1 MDFSK
6 AYDNV
11 NHNLLWNELVALG
24 ISQQCLKVIKSM
36 YLQAVSRVR
45 VSRCE
50 STESFPCQKG
60 VRQGCNLSPLLFS
73 LFISDLE
80 SNILGN
86 HDGAQLNDMFL
97 SILMFADDV
106 LLLSSSANGL
116 RKHLS
121 SLQTF
126 CHKWNLRINT
136 EKTKI
141 CIFGNM

>member
-1 MDFSK
+1 
-6 AYDNV
+6 
-11 NHNLLWNELVALG
+11 
-24 ISQQCLKVIKSM
+24 M

-50 STESFPCQKG
+50 STEPSPCQKG

-80 SNILGN
+80 SDILGN

-116 RKHLS
+116 RNHLS
-121 SLQTF
+121 SLQTL

-141 CIFGNM
+141 CIFGNNHDKLPFFWEGIPLERE